1 MRIPNLGAKLLG
13 VSLIGLCAA
22 IVLAYFYTAAGGH
35 LRIGGGSAYTFSA
48 VTEPQQILKH
58 ADVRSAGVKVGSV
71 SNVTNRVT
79 PKGTFA
85 VIEMETDKS
94 YSPVYRDATV
104 TVRQKTLVG
113 ENYIDLT
120 RGTPQAGELPRKAT
134 LPLSHDQEVAPVDKI
149 LNALDAPTRRRVSH
163 NLQVLGAGFK
173 GRSKDV
179 NRFLGAMEPTF
190 ADGGAVMGILE
201 DQKEK
206 VGALVEQT
214 GTVMQAIADRTSDMR
229 TLVRAA
235 KTTAEA
241 VARRDSALAAG
252 LDEFPAT
259 LRQARGSVAKLSGF
273 ASRATPVV
281 GDLRATLRDLRPVF
295 TKLKPTAVSTRKLVD
310 ELSPLLKVADP
321 MLTRLRRFSDASA
334 PAIPSLDAAL
344 RQVNPPLAY
353 LKPYNRDLGSAL
365 ANFGDSLAYSR
376 LGGEQSCGCPV
387 SDRSFSNWTPAMRA
401 AVAVLLDHGI
411 IAKVNHVENNPVR
424 KPGRLPNAGEPFTG
438 PYPRVTAGR

>member
-1 MRIPNLGAKLLG
+1 MRIPNLGAKFFG
-13 VSLIGLCAA
+13 VSLIGLGAL
-22 IVLAYFYTAAGGH
+22 IVLVWFYTAAGGD
-35 LRIGGGSAYTFSA
+35 LRIGEGSAYKFSA

-79 PKGTFA
+79 AKGTLA
-85 VIEMETDKS
+85 VIEMETDEE

-113 ENYIDLT
+113 ENYVDLT

-134 LPLSHDQEVAPVDKI
+134 LSLSHDQEVAPIDKI
-149 LNALDAPTRRRVSH
+149 LNALDEPTRRQISR
-163 NLQVLGAGFK
+163 NLRVLGAGLD
-173 GRSKDV
+173 GHSKDV
-179 NRFLGAMEPTF
+179 NRFLGAMQPTF
-190 ADGGAVMGILE
+190 ADGSVVLGVLE

-214 GTVMQAIADRTSDMR
+214 GTVMQSIADRTGDMR
-229 TLVRAA
+229 SLIQDA

-241 VARRDSALAAG
+241 VARRDTALAEG
-252 LDEFPAT
+252 LDELPAT

-273 ASRATPVV
+273 ATRATPVV
-281 GDLRATLRDLRPVF
+281 SDLRVTLRELSPVF
-295 TKLKPTAVSTRKLVD
+295 TKLEPTAVSTRKLVD

-321 MLTRLRRFSDASA
+321 MLSRLRRFSDASA

-365 ANFGDSLAYSR
+365 ANFGSSLAYGP

-387 SDRSFSNWTPAMRA
+387 SDRSFSNWTPEMRR
-401 AVAVLLDHGI
+401 AVAVLLDQGI
-411 IAKVNHVENNPVR
+411 LAKINHVENNPVR

-438 PYPRVTAGR
+438 TYPRVTPDK